1 VVPDKAPSISLYFGL
16 SAPRKSELSQD
27 PTTTHSHPIVVVQ
40 AMPVFT
46 AIKEPPAFRSA
57 SGEGFVGR
65 VRVTSLLV

>member
-46 AIKEPPAFRSA
+46 AMKTMNVMATA
-57 SGEGFVGR
+57 
-65 VRVTSLLV
+65 TAALQTT